1 MRTAG
6 IDIGSRTI
14 KLVIVEEGEIITSS
28 MADTTHDPLEQC
40 ERLMGQTSFDRILA
54 TGYGRHFFETHF
66 DVPTVTEIKAFARG
80 AKEIFPGC
88 RTILD
93 IGGQDTKAI
102 ALDDKGKVFKFEMN
116 DRCAAGT
123 GMFLEV
129 IARTLGYELEDF
141 GAEALNGEGTIQ
153 INSMCTVFA
162 QSEVT
167 SLLAK
172 RQKRE
177 NIAYGIHV
185 AILNRTLS
193 LLKRVSTTPDIVFAG
208 GVARNPC
215 LKHLLDE
222 ALVRKIKVPKD
233 PQMVGAYGAAM
244 IAAEWP
250 EMREMTDSP

>member
-1 MRTAG
+1 MRAAG

-14 KLVIVEEGEIITSS
+14 KLVVAEGSEIVASFLT
-28 MADTTHDPLEQC
+28 DTTHDPLEQC
-40 ERLMGQTSFDRILA
+40 KKLMAQTSFDRILA
-54 TGYGRHFFETHF
+54 TGYGRHFFETDF
-66 DVPTVTEIKAFARG
+66 DASTITEIKAFARG
-80 AKEIFPGC
+80 AKTLFPSC

-102 ALDDKGKVFKFEMN
+102 ALDERGNVSRFEMN

-129 IARTLGYELEDF
+129 IAKTLGYELDEF
-141 GAEALNGEGTIQ
+141 GKEALKAQNNIQ

-177 NIAYGIHV
+177 DIARGIHM

-193 LLKRVSTTPDIVFAG
+193 LLRRVSITPDVVFAG
-208 GVARNPC
+208 GVAKNPC
-215 LKHLLDE
+215 LKYLLGD
-222 ALVRKIKVPKD
+222 ALGCEVKVPED
-233 PQMVGAYGAAM
+233 PQMVGAYGAAI
-244 IAAEWP
+244 IAQDHDKP
-250 EMREMTDSP
+250 IGKKN

>member
-14 KLVIVEEGEIITSS
+14 KLVVVEREAIIHSLI
-28 MADTTHDPLEQC
+28 ADTTHDPLDQC
-40 ERLMGQTSFDRILA
+40 EKLMARSSFDRILA
-54 TGYGRHFFETHF
+54 TGYGRHFFGTHF
-66 DVPTVTEIKAFARG
+66 NVPTVTEIKAFARG
-80 AKEIFPGC
+80 AKTIFPGC

-102 ALDDKGKVFKFEMN
+102 ALDERGNVSKFEMN

-123 GMFLEV
+123 GMFLE
-129 IARTLGYELEDF
+129 IITKTLGYDLEEF
-141 GAEALNGEGTIQ
+141 GEEALKAQGNIQ

-167 SLLAK
+167 SLLAR

-177 NIAYGIHV
+177 DIARGIHM

-193 LLKRVSTTPDIVFAG
+193 LLKRVSTESDIVFAG
-208 GVARNPC
+208 GVAKNPC
-215 LKHLLDE
+215 IKYLLGD
-222 ALVRKIKVPKD
+222 ALGCEVKVPKD
-233 PQMVGAYGAAM
+233 PQMLGAYGAAI
-244 IAAEWP
+244 IAQWTFKIE
-250 EMREMTDSP
+250 

>member
-14 KLVIVEEGEIITSS
+14 KLVAIEGGEIINSFL
-28 MADTTHDPLEQC
+28 ADTTHDPLEQC
-40 ERLMGQTSFDRILA
+40 ERLIVQISFDRILA
-54 TGYGRHFFETHF
+54 TGYGRHFFETRF

-80 AKEIFPGC
+80 ARAIFPRC

-93 IGGQDTKAI
+93 IGGQDTKVI
-102 ALDDKGKVFKFEMN
+102 ALDEKGSVSKFEMN

-129 IARTLGYELEDF
+129 IAKTLGYDLEEF
-141 GAEALNGEGTIQ
+141 GKEALKAKGNIQ

-167 SLLAK
+167 SLLAR
-172 RQKRE
+172 RQRRDD
-177 NIAYGIHV
+177 IARGIHM

-193 LLKRVSTTPDIVFAG
+193 LLKRVSTENDIVFAG
-208 GVARNPC
+208 GVARDPC
-215 LKHLLDE
+215 LKYLLGD
-222 ALVRKIKVPKD
+222 ALGCEVKVPGD
-233 PQMVGAYGAAM
+233 PQMVGAYGAAI
-244 IAAEWP
+244 IAQES
-250 EMREMTDSP
+250 DK

>member
-1 MRTAG
+1 MRRAG

-14 KLVIVEEGEIITSS
+14 KLVTVEGSEIIHALL
-28 MADTTHDPLEQC
+28 ADTTHDPLGQC
-40 ERLMGQTSFDRILA
+40 ERLMAQTSFDRILA

-66 DVPTVTEIKAFARG
+66 DVSTITEIKAFARG
-80 AKEIFPGC
+80 AKALFPAC

-93 IGGQDTKAI
+93 IGGQDTKVI
-102 ALDDKGKVFKFEMN
+102 ALDEKGNVFKFEMN

-129 IARTLGYELEDF
+129 IAQTLGYDLDEF
-141 GAEALNGEGTIQ
+141 GKEALKARGNIQ

-177 NIAYGIHV
+177 DIARGIHV

-193 LLKRVSTTPDIVFAG
+193 LLKRVSTAPAIIFAG
-208 GVARNPC
+208 GVAKNPC
-215 LKHLLDE
+215 LKYLLNE
-222 ALVRKIKVPKD
+222 ALVQEIKIPKD
-233 PQMVGAYGAAM
+233 PQMVGAYGAAL
-244 IAAEWP
+244 IAGDQLTL
-250 EMREMTDSP
+250 R

>member
-1 MRTAG
+1 
-6 IDIGSRTI
+6 
-14 KLVIVEEGEIITSS
+14 LVVVEEGEIITSS
-28 MADTTHDPLEQC
+28 IADTTHDPLEQC
-40 ERLMGQTSFDRILA
+40 ERLMRQTSFDRILA

-66 DVPTVTEIKAFARG
+66 DVPTLTEIKAFARG
-80 AKEIFPGC
+80 TKEIFPGC

-102 ALDDKGKVFKFEMN
+102 ALDEKGRVSKFEMN

-129 IARTLGYELEDF
+129 IAKTLGYDLEEF
-141 GAEALNGEGTIQ
+141 GTAALKGEGNIQ

-177 NIAYGIHV
+177 NIAYGVHV

-193 LLKRVSTTPDIVFAG
+193 LLKRVSTIPDIVFAG

-215 LKHLLDE
+215 LKYLLDE
-222 ALVRKIKVPKD
+222 ALARQIKVPND

-244 IAAEWP
+244 VAGESIEIG
-250 EMREMTDSP
+250 RSIS

>member
-1 MRTAG
+1 MKTAG

-14 KLVIVEEGEIITSS
+14 KLVVVENGQMIYSAIT
-28 MADTTHDPLEQC
+28 DTTHDPLEQC
-40 ERLMGQTSFDRILA
+40 KRLMDQVSFDKVLA

-66 DVPTVTEIKAFARG
+66 DTPTVTEIKAFARG
-80 AKEIFPGC
+80 AKALFPSC

-102 ALDDKGKVFKFEMN
+102 ALDERGNVSKFEMN

-129 IARTLGYELEDF
+129 IAKTLGYDLDEF
-141 GAEALNGEGTIQ
+141 GKEALKADGNIQ

-167 SLLAK
+167 SLLAR
-172 RQKRE
+172 RQRRE
-177 NIAYGIHV
+177 DIARGIHL

-193 LLKRVSTTPDIVFAG
+193 LLKRVSTTPDIVFGG
-208 GVARNPC
+208 GVAKNPC
-215 LKHLLDE
+215 LKSLLKD
-222 ALVRKIKVPKD
+222 ALGQDVKIPKN
-233 PQMVGAYGAAM
+233 PQIVGAFGAAM
-244 IAAEWP
+244 IAQE
-250 EMREMTDSP
+250 S

>member
-1 MRTAG
+1 VRTAG

-14 KLVIVEEGEIITSS
+14 KFVIIEDGKIITSS
-28 MADTTHDPLEQC
+28 IADTTHDPLEQC
-40 ERLMGQTSFDRILA
+40 ERLMAQASFDRILA

-102 ALDDKGKVFKFEMN
+102 ALDEKGSVFKFEMN

-129 IARTLGYELEDF
+129 IAKTLGYDLDEF
-141 GAEALNGEGTIQ
+141 GTEALKGEGNIQ

-172 RQKRE
+172 RQGRE
-177 NIAYGIHV
+177 DIAYGIHV

-222 ALVRKIKVPKD
+222 ALVREIKVPKD

-244 IAAEWP
+244 IAKDQNHGGKW
-250 EMREMTDSP
+250 R

>member
-14 KLVIVEEGEIITSS
+14 KLVVVEESEIVASSIT
-28 MADTTHDPLEQC
+28 DTTHDPLEQC
-40 ERLMGQTSFDRILA
+40 KKLMEQTSFDRILA
-54 TGYGRHFFETHF
+54 TGYGRHFFETDF
-66 DVPTVTEIKAFARG
+66 NASTVTEIKAFARG
-80 AKEIFPGC
+80 AKALFPGC

-102 ALDDKGKVFKFEMN
+102 ALDERGNVSKFEMN

-123 GMFLEV
+123 GMFLE
-129 IARTLGYELEDF
+129 IISKTIGYDLEQF
-141 GAEALNGEGTIQ
+141 GKEALRAQGNIQ

-172 RQKRE
+172 RKKRE
-177 NIAYGIHV
+177 DIARGIHM

-193 LLKRVSTTPDIVFAG
+193 LLKRVSTEPEIVFAG

-215 LKHLLDE
+215 IKCLLGD
-222 ALVRKIKVPKD
+222 ALGSEIKVPED
-233 PQMVGAYGAAM
+233 PQIVGAYGAAM
-244 IAAEWP
+244 IAQG
-250 EMREMTDSP
+250 SGK

>member
-1 MRTAG
+1 MQFAG

-14 KLVIVEEGEIITSS
+14 KLVVVENGQMIHSAIT
-28 MADTTHDPLEQC
+28 DTTHDPLEQC
-40 ERLMGQTSFDRILA
+40 KRLIDQVSFDNILA

-66 DVPTVTEIKAFARG
+66 DAPTVTEIKAFARG
-80 AKEIFPGC
+80 AKALFPGC

-102 ALDDKGKVFKFEMN
+102 ALDERGNVSKFEMN

-129 IARTLGYELEDF
+129 IAKTLGYDLDEF
-141 GAEALNGEGTIQ
+141 GKEALKAEGNIQ

-167 SLLAK
+167 SLLAR

-177 NIAYGIHV
+177 DIARGIHM

-208 GVARNPC
+208 GVAKNPC
-215 LKHLLDE
+215 LRLLLIDTLGYE
-222 ALVRKIKVPKD
+222 VKVPQN
-233 PQMVGAYGAAM
+233 PQMVGAYGAAI
-244 IAAEWP
+244 IA
-250 EMREMTDSP
+250 REIY

>member
-1 MRTAG
+1 MITAG

-14 KLVIVEEGEIITSS
+14 KLVTVEGNKIINSFL
-28 MADTTHDPLEQC
+28 ADTTHDPLREC
-40 ERLMGQTSFDRILA
+40 KRLMAQTSFDRILA
-54 TGYGRHFFETHF
+54 TGYGRHVFETHF
-66 DVPTVTEIKAFARG
+66 DVSTVTEIKAFARG
-80 AKEIFPGC
+80 AKAFFPAC

-102 ALDDKGKVFKFEMN
+102 ALDEKGGVSKFEMN

-129 IARTLGYELEDF
+129 IAKTLGYELEEF
-141 GAEALNGEGTIQ
+141 GAQALKGNGGIQ

-162 QSEVT
+162 QSEVI

-177 NIAYGIHV
+177 DVARGIHT

-193 LLKRVSTTPDIVFAG
+193 LLKRVSTAPEIVFAG
-208 GVARNPC
+208 GVAKNPC
-215 LKHLLDE
+215 LKYLLDDVL
-222 ALVRKIKVPKD
+222 AQAVKIPED
-233 PQMVGAYGAAM
+233 PQMVGAYGAAI
-244 IAAEWP
+244 IAGDQLA
-250 EMREMTDSP
+250 

>member
-1 MRTAG
+1 MQTAG

-14 KLVIVEEGEIITSS
+14 KLVVVEREAIIHSLI
-28 MADTTHDPLEQC
+28 ADTTHDPLDQC
-40 ERLMGQTSFDRILA
+40 QKLMGQSSFGRILA

-80 AKEIFPGC
+80 AKAIFPGC

-102 ALDDKGKVFKFEMN
+102 ALDERGNVSKFEMN

-129 IARTLGYELEDF
+129 IAKTLGYDLEAF
-141 GAEALNGEGTIQ
+141 GREALGADGNIQ

-177 NIAYGIHV
+177 DIARGIHM

-208 GVARNPC
+208 GVAKNPC
-215 LKHLLDE
+215 IKRLLGD
-222 ALVRKIKVPKD
+222 ALGSEVKVPQD
-233 PQMVGAYGAAM
+233 PQIVGAYGAA
-244 IAAEWP
+244 ILAQGS
-250 EMREMTDSP
+250 DKQIGGHLN

>member
-1 MRTAG
+1 MRAAG

-14 KLVIVEEGEIITSS
+14 KLVVVEGNEIVASFIT
-28 MADTTHDPLEQC
+28 DTTHDPLEQC
-40 ERLMGQTSFDRILA
+40 KNLMAQVNFDRILA

-66 DVPTVTEIKAFARG
+66 DVSTVTEIKAFAKG
-80 AKEIFPGC
+80 AKAFFPGC

-102 ALDDKGKVFKFEMN
+102 ALDERGNVSKFEMN

-129 IARTLGYELEDF
+129 IAKTLGYDLEEF
-141 GAEALNGEGTIQ
+141 GKEALEANGNIQ

-167 SLLAK
+167 SLLAR

-177 NIAYGIHV
+177 DIARGIHT

-193 LLKRVSTTPDIVFAG
+193 LLKKVSMTLDIVFAG
-208 GVARNPC
+208 GVAKNPC
-215 LKHLLDE
+215 IKRLLGD
-222 ALVRKIKVPKD
+222 ALRCEVRVPED
-233 PQMVGAYGAAM
+233 PQMIGAYGAAI
-244 IAAEWP
+244 IAQD
-250 EMREMTDSP
+250 MNG

>member
-14 KLVIVEEGEIITSS
+14 KLVVVEREAIIHSLI
-28 MADTTHDPLEQC
+28 ADTTHDPLEQC
-40 ERLMGQTSFDRILA
+40 KRLMERASFKRILA

-66 DVPTVTEIKAFARG
+66 NVPTVTEIKAFARG
-80 AKEIFPGC
+80 AKTIFPGC

-102 ALDDKGKVFKFEMN
+102 ALDERGNVSKFEMN

-129 IARTLGYELEDF
+129 IAKTLGYNLDEF
-141 GAEALNGEGTIQ
+141 GKEALKAQNNIQ

-167 SLLAK
+167 SLLAR

-177 NIAYGIHV
+177 DIARGIHM

-193 LLKRVSTTPDIVFAG
+193 LLKRVSMESDIVFAG
-208 GVARNPC
+208 GVAKNPC
-215 LKHLLDE
+215 IKYLLGDVLGCE
-222 ALVRKIKVPKD
+222 VKVPED
-233 PQMVGAYGAAM
+233 PQMVGAFGAAM
-244 IAAEWP
+244 IAQELD
-250 EMREMTDSP
+250 R

>member
-14 KLVIVEEGEIITSS
+14 KLAVVEDGKIIASS
-28 MADTTHDPLEQC
+28 IADTTHDPLEQC
-40 ERLMGQTSFDRILA
+40 ERLMAQASFDRILA
-54 TGYGRHFFETHF
+54 TGYGRHFFETRF

-102 ALDDKGKVFKFEMN
+102 ALDEKGSVLKFEMN

-129 IARTLGYELEDF
+129 IAKTLGYELDEL
-141 GAEALNGEGTIQ
+141 GTQALKGEGSIQ

-167 SLLAK
+167 SLLAR

-177 NIAYGIHV
+177 DIARGIHM

-193 LLKRVSTTPDIVFAG
+193 LLKRVSTEPDIVFAG
-208 GVARNPC
+208 GVAKSPC
-215 LKHLLDE
+215 LKYLVGE
-222 ALVRKIKVPKD
+222 ALGCEVKVPEN
-233 PQMVGAYGAAM
+233 PQMVGAFGAAI
-244 IAAEWP
+244 IAQ
-250 EMREMTDSP
+250 DSDK

>member
-1 MRTAG
+1 MKTAG

-14 KLVIVEEGEIITSS
+14 KLVTVEGKEILHSS
-28 MADTTHDPLEQC
+28 SADTTHDPLEQC
-40 ERLMGQTSFDRILA
+40 KRLMAQTSFDRILA

-80 AKEIFPGC
+80 AKAIFPDC

-102 ALDDKGKVFKFEMN
+102 ALDERGNVSKFEMN

-123 GMFLEV
+123 GMFLEI
-129 IARTLGYELEDF
+129 IAKTLGYDLEEF
-141 GAEALNGEGTIQ
+141 GKEALKAQGNIQ

-167 SLLAK
+167 SLLAR

-177 NIAYGIHV
+177 DIARGIHM

-208 GVARNPC
+208 GVAKNPC
-215 LKHLLDE
+215 LKYLLGD
-222 ALVRKIKVPKD
+222 ALGCEVKVPED

-244 IAAEWP
+244 IAQELD
-250 EMREMTDSP
+250 R

>member
-1 MRTAG
+1 MKTAG

-14 KLVIVEEGEIITSS
+14 KLVVVEDGEIIYSS
-28 MADTTHDPLEQC
+28 ITDTTHDPLGQC
-40 ERLMGQTSFDRILA
+40 NKLLAQTSFDRILA

-66 DVPTVTEIKAFARG
+66 DAPTVTEIKAFARG
-80 AKEIFPGC
+80 AKALFPNC

-102 ALDDKGKVFKFEMN
+102 ALDEKGNVTKFEMN

-129 IARTLGYELEDF
+129 IAKTLGYDLEEF
-141 GAEALNGEGTIQ
+141 GEAALKGEGNIQ

-167 SLLAK
+167 SLLAR

-177 NIAYGIHV
+177 DIARGIHM

-193 LLKRVSTTPDIVFAG
+193 LLKRVSTKPDIVFAG
-208 GVARNPC
+208 GVAKNPC
-215 LKHLLDE
+215 IKRLLVNGLGCE
-222 ALVRKIKVPKD
+222 VKLPEN
-233 PQMVGAYGAAM
+233 PQVVGAYGAAL
-244 IAAEWP
+244 IAQE
-250 EMREMTDSP
+250 R

>member
-1 MRTAG
+1 MKTAG

-14 KLVIVEEGEIITSS
+14 KLVTVEGRQINHFLLT
-28 MADTTHDPLEQC
+28 DTTHDPLEQC
-40 ERLMGQTSFDRILA
+40 KKLMEQTSFDKILA
-54 TGYGRHFFETHF
+54 TGYGRHFFETEF

-80 AKEIFPGC
+80 ARALFPSC

-102 ALDDKGKVFKFEMN
+102 ALDERGNVSKFEMN

-129 IARTLGYELEDF
+129 IAKTLGYDLEAF
-141 GAEALNGEGTIQ
+141 GKEALRADGNIQ

-167 SLLAK
+167 SLLAR
-172 RQKRE
+172 RQKRGD
-177 NIAYGIHV
+177 IARGIHM

-193 LLKRVSTTPDIVFAG
+193 LLKRVSTAPDIVFAG
-208 GVARNPC
+208 GVAKNPC
-215 LKHLLDE
+215 IKRFLDD
-222 ALVRKIKVPKD
+222 ALGCEVKVPEN
-233 PQMVGAYGAAM
+233 PQIVGAYGAAI
-244 IAAEWP
+244 IAQ
-250 EMREMTDSP
+250 DSDK

>member
-6 IDIGSRTI
+6 IDIGSRSI
-14 KLVIVEEGEIITSS
+14 KLVVMEDGEIIASS
-28 MADTTHDPLEQC
+28 IADTSHDPLEQC
-40 ERLMGQTSFDRILA
+40 ERLMSRASLDRILA

-80 AKEIFPGC
+80 AKGIFPGC

-102 ALDDKGKVFKFEMN
+102 ALDERGRVSKFEMN

-129 IARTLGYELEDF
+129 IAKTLGYELEEF
-141 GAEALNGEGTIQ
+141 GAEALKGEGTTQ

-215 LKHLLDE
+215 LKYLLDE
-222 ALVRKIKVPKD
+222 ALARQIKVPSD

-244 IAAEWP
+244 IAG
-250 EMREMTDSP
+250 DSIEIGRSMS

>member
-1 MRTAG
+1 MAKTA
-6 IDIGSRTI
+6 
-14 KLVIVEEGEIITSS
+14 
-28 MADTTHDPLEQC
+28 
-40 ERLMGQTSFDRILA
+40 FDRILA
-54 TGYGRHFFETHF
+54 TGYGRHLFETQF
-66 DVPTVTEIKAFARG
+66 DVSTVTEIKAFARG
-80 AKEIFPGC
+80 AKALFPAC

-93 IGGQDTKAI
+93 IGGQDTKVI
-102 ALDDKGKVFKFEMN
+102 ALDDKGNVSKFEMN

-129 IARTLGYELEDF
+129 IAETLGYDLDEF
-141 GAEALNGEGTIQ
+141 GKEALNARGNIK

-177 NIAYGIHV
+177 DIARGIHC

-193 LLKRVSTTPDIVFAG
+193 LLKRVSTTPEIIFAG
-208 GVARNPC
+208 GVAKNPC
-215 LKHLLDE
+215 LKYLLVE
-222 ALVRKIKVPKD
+222 ALAQEVKIPED

-244 IAAEWP
+244 IAGDQLTL
-250 EMREMTDSP
+250 R

>member
-1 MRTAG
+1 MKTAG

-14 KLVIVEEGEIITSS
+14 KLVTVEGREILQNIIS
-28 MADTTHDPLEQC
+28 DTTHDPLEQC
-40 ERLMGQTSFDRILA
+40 KRMMGQTSFDSILA

-80 AKEIFPGC
+80 AKTIFPKC

-102 ALDDKGKVFKFEMN
+102 ALDERGNVSKFEMN

-123 GMFLEV
+123 GMFLEI
-129 IARTLGYELEDF
+129 IAKALGYDLEEF
-141 GAEALNGEGTIQ
+141 GKEAFKARGNIQ

-167 SLLAK
+167 SLLAR
-172 RQKRE
+172 RQERE
-177 NIAYGIHV
+177 DIARGIHM

-193 LLKRVSTTPDIVFAG
+193 LLKRVSMTPDIVFAG
-208 GVARNPC
+208 GVAKNPY
-215 LKHLLDE
+215 LKYLLGE
-222 ALVRKIKVPKD
+222 TLGCELMVPED
-233 PQMVGAYGAAM
+233 PQMVGAYGAAI
-244 IAAEWP
+244 IAQEVK
-250 EMREMTDSP
+250 R

>member
-6 IDIGSRTI
+6 IYIGSRTI
-14 KLVIVEEGEIITSS
+14 KLVVAEKGVVLQSFI
-28 MADTTHDPLEQC
+28 ADTTHDPLEQC
-40 ERLMGQTSFDRILA
+40 KKLMKQTSFDGILA

-66 DVPTVTEIKAFARG
+66 DTSTITEIKAFARG
-80 AKEIFPGC
+80 AKAFFPSC

-102 ALDDKGKVFKFEMN
+102 ALDERGNVSKFEMN

-123 GMFLEV
+123 GMFLEI
-129 IARTLGYELEDF
+129 IAKTLGFDLEEF
-141 GAEALNGEGTIQ
+141 GKEALKAQGSIQ

-167 SLLAK
+167 SLLAR

-177 NIAYGIHV
+177 DIARGIHM

-193 LLKRVSTTPDIVFAG
+193 LLKRVSTEPDIVFAG
-208 GVARNPC
+208 GVAKNPC
-215 LKHLLDE
+215 LKYLLGD
-222 ALVRKIKVPKD
+222 ALGCEVKVPED
-233 PQMVGAYGAAM
+233 PQIVGAYGAAI
-244 IAAEWP
+244 IAE
-250 EMREMTDSP
+250 DSGE